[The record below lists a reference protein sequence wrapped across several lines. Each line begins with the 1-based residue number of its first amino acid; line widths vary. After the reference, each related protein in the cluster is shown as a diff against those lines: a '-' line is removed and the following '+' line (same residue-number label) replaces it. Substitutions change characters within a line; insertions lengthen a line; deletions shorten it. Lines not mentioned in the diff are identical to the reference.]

1 MPVYKTRTFTRW
13 MKGEGL
19 ADRDLHTAIIEMQ
32 AGLVDAR
39 LGGGLVKKRVARPGQ
54 GKRGG
59 YRVLVAS
66 NFGERWVFMFGFAK
80 NERDN
85 IDDEE
90 LRLMKRIAVALLG
103 MNDAKLREAVT
114 EGELMEIKYGQ

>member
-1 MPVYKTRTFTRW
+1 MS
-13 MKGEGL
+13 
-19 ADRDLHTAIIEMQ
+19 DRDLHAAIAEMQ

-59 YRVLVAS
+59 YRMLAAS

-90 LRLMKRIAVALLG
+90 LRLMKRIASALLG
-103 MNDAKLREAVT
+103 MNDSKLREAVT
-114 EGELMEIKYGQ
+114 AGELMEIKYGQ

>member
-1 MPVYKTRTFTRW
+1 MPVYKTRTFARW
-13 MKGEGL
+13 MKREGL
-19 ADRDLHTAIIEMQ
+19 VDQDLRDAIMEMQ
-32 AGLVDAR
+32 TGLVDAR

-59 YRVLVAS
+59 YRVLLTS

-80 NERDN
+80 NERGN

-90 LRLMKRIAVALLG
+90 LRLMKRIASTFLG
-103 MNDAKLREAVT
+103 MNEAVLRGALT
-114 EGELMEIKYGQ
+114 AGELMEIKYGQ

>member
-1 MPVYKTRTFTRW
+1 
-13 MKGEGL
+13 
-19 ADRDLHTAIIEMQ
+19 MQ
-32 AGLVDAR
+32 KGLVDAR

-90 LRLMKRIAVALLG
+90 LRFMKRIAATLLG
-103 MNDAKLREAVT
+103 LDTAKLRTALAA
-114 EGELMEIKYGQ
+114 GELMEIKHGQ

>member
-1 MPVYKTRTFTRW
+1 MPVYKTRTFARW
-13 MKGEGL
+13 MKREGL
-19 ADRDLHTAIIEMQ
+19 ADGDLHDAIIEMQ
-32 AGLVDAR
+32 KGLVDAR

-90 LRLMKRIAVALLG
+90 LRFMKRIAATLLG
-103 MNDAKLREAVT
+103 LDTAKLRTALAA
-114 EGELMEIKYGQ
+114 GELMEIKHGQ